1 MKKILLPIL
10 ADALLAGCATVQPI
24 GVVLTD
30 VQLPVAV
37 SSSSVDA
44 SKLKVG
50 SAKCQSILAIV
61 AQGDAS
67 IAAACKNGNIK
78 KIHAVDWKA
87 KNILGVIG
95 EYECIVYG
103 E

>member
-10 ADALLAGCATVQPI
+10 AGALLAGCATIQPVGTVMTNVQVPI
-24 GVVLTD
+24 
-30 VQLPVAV
+30 AV
-37 SSSSVDA
+37 TSSSADI

-50 SAKCQSILAIV
+50 KATSKSFFTVVAI
-61 AQGDAS
+61 GDSS
-67 IAAACKNGNIK
+67 IAAACKNGDIK

-87 KNILGVIG
+87 NNIMGFG
-95 EYECIVYG
+95 QFECIVYG